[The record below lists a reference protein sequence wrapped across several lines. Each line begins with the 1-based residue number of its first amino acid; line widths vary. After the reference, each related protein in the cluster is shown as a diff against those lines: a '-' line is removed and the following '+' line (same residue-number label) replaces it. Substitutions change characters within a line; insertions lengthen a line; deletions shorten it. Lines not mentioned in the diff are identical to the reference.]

1 MWSNTTVFRY
11 ILLSLNSQR
20 PHIAHPHEWAMGC
33 PLFLNSQRPHIACP
47 QGWAMGC
54 PLFWFEEK
62 WPRYISTV
70 YQSYPAATRRNN
82 NVIMTSKRRRNA
94 QRRFDVMMTLL
105 LRRVAAG
112 IWLHIQKV
120 AYLSRISNYIYK
132 KLHTYHAF
140 SMYNNWLLKI

>member
-82 NVIMTSKRRRNA
+82 NVIMTSKRRRNVVLTSWW
-94 QRRFDVMMTLL
+94 RCYCVVWPL
-105 LRRVAAG
+105 
-112 IWLHIQKV
+112 
-120 AYLSRISNYIYK
+120 AYDYTYK
-132 KLHTYHAF
+132 KLHTYHVSPITYTKSYIPITHF
-140 SMYNNWLLKI
+140 QCITIDC